1 MLALTT
7 FESDGALLRVDCI
20 LHDSLL
26 MRAPDATARDAW
38 LRALSAAADSDEHPA
53 LVPAIGRRIRLMN
66 ARQGLEHAAISATRR
81 PRASGSASQSKVVKL
96 HLGVLRYEP
105 VEVLMRLGVPA
116 HAERWGAVVIMLPTS
131 SCGGTRRPSVRAHA
145 RVELAR
151 AS

>member
-53 LVPAIGRRIRLMN
+53 LVPAIGRRIRSMN
-66 ARQGLEHAAISATRR
+66 ARQGLKHAAISAASAR

-96 HLGVLRYEP
+96 HLGVPRYEP
-105 VEVLMRLGVPA
+105 VEVLMRLGTSLL
-116 HAERWGAVVIMLPTS
+116 MLS
-131 SCGGTRRPSVRAHA
+131 GGGRS
-145 RVELAR
+145 
-151 AS
+151 